1 MPVSPDADLPLAVSG
16 RAGSIPGGWR
26 VSNARV
32 AVGSTRLSL
41 NATRTVRDGR
51 PLTVAS
57 IRGELIDIDEL
68 GTLRPAR
75 EREAPRTRAAMLD
88 LPILPEGIDLA
99 DADVDAELDRV
110 RSGRLDLEAVRVRA
124 RMRDGRLQRSPVA
137 ATFAGMA
144 LEGEVSADLRGTAP
158 DVVLALAARDADIG
172 RLLRALRVAEIV
184 EGTAREL
191 DLDLSARGAS
201 LRELL
206 ESAAVEARLHGG
218 EIALRGPVGLL
229 RAVRLEHL
237 AAGAAPGEPVTARVA
252 GAIDGEPVRLDL
264 RTGTLPALAQAD
276 NRVPIRL
283 QGEAAGTRLAVEG
296 NATLPLGSGGEVEIL
311 LEGARLDSLDTL
323 ARARLPQWGPWSVRG
338 PIAMSPDGYVLKAL
352 TARVGSSVLD
362 GVARLDLSGER
373 PRLAAHVN
381 APMIQIDDFPL
392 EPRPD
397 REGEAA
403 DAQDTLRATARDA
416 ADQTQQVLDT
426 RLLRRF
432 DAAVDVTAAEVR
444 SGRDVLGDG
453 RMRITLDAGRLAI
466 APAVV
471 NIPGGSLWARATY
484 DATGPDIATE
494 IVAEMDRFDYGVL
507 ARRIRPDATASG
519 ALSLDMALAGRSRSL
534 TELPANA
541 TGRFDFA
548 AWPRDLGGGVLD
560 RWSINAFNALLPFL
574 DRSPVSQVNC
584 MVARMDLKDGV
595 MTEDVLLIDTTRV
608 RATGK
613 GRADF
618 GTEEVS
624 FRFSPRA
631 KGLALGSLQT
641 PLRMEGTMTDFRI
654 FAAPED
660 IFEAIARVFTSFV
673 TVPLQTLFR
682 GGLPR
687 DGADVC
693 DAPMRPR

>member
-1 MPVSPDADLPLAVSG
+1 MS
-16 RAGSIPGGWR
+16 
-26 VSNARV
+26 
-32 AVGSTRLSL
+32 
-41 NATRTVRDGR
+41 
-51 PLTVAS
+51 
-57 IRGELIDIDEL
+57 
-68 GTLRPAR
+68 
-75 EREAPRTRAAMLD
+75 
-88 LPILPEGIDLA
+88 PEGYA
-99 DADVDAELDRV
+99 F
-110 RSGRLDLEAVRVRA
+110 EAMTV
-124 RMRDGRLQRSPVA
+124 
-137 ATFAGMA
+137 
-144 LEGEVSADLRGTAP
+144 
-158 DVVLALAARDADIG
+158 
-172 RLLRALRVAEIV
+172 
-184 EGTAREL
+184 
-191 DLDLSARGAS
+191 
-201 LRELL
+201 
-206 ESAAVEARLHGG
+206 
-218 EIALRGPVGLL
+218 
-229 RAVRLEHL
+229 
-237 AAGAAPGEPVTARVA
+237 
-252 GAIDGEPVRLDL
+252 
-264 RTGTLPALAQAD
+264 
-276 NRVPIRL
+276 
-283 QGEAAGTRLAVEG
+283 
-296 NATLPLGSGGEVEIL
+296 
-311 LEGARLDSLDTL
+311 
-323 ARARLPQWGPWSVRG
+323 
-338 PIAMSPDGYVLKAL
+338 
-352 TARVGSSVLD
+352 RVGSSVLQ
-362 GVARLDLSGER
+362 GAARLDLSGER
-373 PRLAAHVN
+373 PRFTANVA

-392 EPRPD
+392 EPRPV
-397 REGEAA
+397 REGNAAGAQEA
-403 DAQDTLRATARDA
+403 LRATARGA
-416 ADQTQQVLDT
+416 ADHTQQVLDT

-432 DAAVDVTAAEVR
+432 DAAIDVTATEVR

-453 RMRITLDAGRLAI
+453 RMRVILDAGRLAV
-466 APAVV
+466 APLVV
-471 NIPGGSLWARATY
+471 NTPSGSLWARATY

-494 IVAEMDRFDYGVL
+494 IVVEMDRFDYGVL
-507 ARRIRPDATASG
+507 ARHIRPDTSASG
-519 ALSLDMALAGRSRSL
+519 VLSLDMALTGRSRSL

-548 AWPRDLGGGVLD
+548 LWPRDLGAGVLD